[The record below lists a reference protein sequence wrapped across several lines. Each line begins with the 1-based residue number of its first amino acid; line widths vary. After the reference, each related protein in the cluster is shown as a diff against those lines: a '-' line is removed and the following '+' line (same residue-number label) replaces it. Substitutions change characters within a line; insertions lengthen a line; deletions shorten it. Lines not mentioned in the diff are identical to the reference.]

1 MALTNYIGHSLIG
14 IVLFYGI
21 GFGLGTRFGLIHAEI
36 TALCVFLLQIAVS
49 RWWLKHFR
57 FGPLEWIWRMLT
69 YGRFF
74 SLAKEK

>member
-1 MALTNYIGHSLIG
+1 MNSGPTTEKERYLILDALR
-14 IVLFYGI
+14 
-21 GFGLGTRFGLIHAEI
+21 GLGTRFGLIHAEI